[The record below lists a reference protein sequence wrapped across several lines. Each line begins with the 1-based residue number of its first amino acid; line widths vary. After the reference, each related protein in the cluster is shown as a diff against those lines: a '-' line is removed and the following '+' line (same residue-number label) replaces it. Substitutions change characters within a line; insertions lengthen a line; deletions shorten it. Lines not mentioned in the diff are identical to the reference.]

1 MEEDYRS
8 LCQVFTPSKNVKE
21 LLDWC
26 DYRENLY
33 GKKIMENSCGDGH
46 ILQEVV
52 RRYIEDCL
60 KNKFSKCKIK
70 NGLNRDIYAI
80 EYDSEQYDKCKKNL
94 NIILKQYNIE
104 NIKWTNVI
112 NDDTLKNED
121 TQKFDFVVGNPP
133 YIKYKSLCIEDRDYI
148 KKKFKTCK
156 TGKFDYCYAFIE
168 KSIDSLNDN
177 GILAYLIP
185 SSVFKNVFAEE
196 LRNYIKPHIL
206 KIYDYTS
213 IKLFTRETIDQDR
226 LTSSSVMILKKN
238 SNEDNIEYID
248 ISKNNTL
255 TIPKS
260 NLVKK
265 WIFRE
270 NVLDED
276 KENKFSDYFYA
287 SNTIAT
293 LYNKAYVVSGYTET
307 EKYIRTKDGYEIEKE
322 ILRDTISPKNFKK
335 NKKEKIIFPYYY
347 ENGELRRYT
356 QEIFEQRY
364 PKACKY
370 LKKYNNF
377 LEKRM
382 SDKSAKWFEYG
393 RSQALRNSNKQK
405 ILLSTVITNEVK
417 LELLSEDNIPYSG
430 IYITKK
436 GNKSLKEAEKILKS
450 NKFLEYIQAKG
461 INASG
466 NSLRITSRDI
476 NEFMF

>member
-1 MEEDYRS
+1 MEENYRK
-8 LCQVFTPSKNVKE
+8 LCQVFTPTENVKE

-26 DYRENLY
+26 DYRKNLY

-52 RRYIEDCL
+52 RRYIEDCI
-60 KNKFSKCKIK
+60 KNNFSKCKIK
-70 NGLNRDIYAI
+70 DGLNNDIYAI
-80 EYDSEQYDKCKKNL
+80 EYDPEQYDKCKKNL
-94 NIILKQYNIE
+94 NIILKQYNIG
-104 NIKWTNVI
+104 NIKWNNII
-112 NDDTLKNED
+112 NGDTLKND
-121 TQKFDFVVGNPP
+121 DVQKFDFVVGNPP
-133 YIKYKSLCIEDRDYI
+133 YIKYRSLSIEDRDFI
-148 KKKFKTCK
+148 KNKFQTCK
-156 TGKFDYCYAFIE
+156 SGKFDYCYAFIE
-168 KSIDSLNDN
+168 KSIDSLKDN
-177 GILAYLIP
+177 GMMAYLIP

-196 LRNYIKPHIL
+196 LRNYIKPHIS

-213 IKLFTRETIDQDR
+213 IKLFTKETIDQDR

-248 ISKNNTL
+248 IAKNNKL

-265 WIFRE
+265 WVFRE
-270 NVLDED
+270 NVLD
-276 KENKFSDYFYA
+276 KNKKNKFSDYFYA

-293 LYNKAYVVSGYTET
+293 LYNKAYVISEYKET
-307 EKYIRTKDGYEIEKE
+307 EDYICTKDGYEIEKD

-335 NKKEKIIFPYYY
+335 NKREKIIFPYYY

-356 QEIFEQRY
+356 QETFEQRF
-364 PKACKY
+364 PKACRY
-370 LKKYNNF
+370 LKRYNNF
-377 LEKRM
+377 LEKRK

-393 RSQALRNSNKQK
+393 RSQALRNSNKPK

-417 LELLSEDNIPYSG
+417 SEILSEDNIPYSG
-430 IYITKK
+430 IYITQK

-466 NSLRITSRDI
+466 NSLRITSQDI